1 MTTHEIVLD
10 REFLRLRASIIN
22 IAAILDRID
31 RADDPI
37 EPDPRL
43 GMVREAIQMLDSESG
58 DRVERIQEVFSLA
71 VG

>member
-10 REFLRLRASIIN
+10 REFLRLRASILN

-31 RADDPI
+31 RAEESF

-43 GMVREAIQMLDSESG
+43 GLVREAIQMLDSESA
-58 DRVERIQEVFSLA
+58 DRVERIQEVFSVA